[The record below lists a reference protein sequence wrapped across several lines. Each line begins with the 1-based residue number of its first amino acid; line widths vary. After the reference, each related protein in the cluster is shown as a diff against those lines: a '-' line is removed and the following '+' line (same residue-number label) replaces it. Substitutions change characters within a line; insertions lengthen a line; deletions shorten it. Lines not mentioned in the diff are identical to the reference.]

1 MAPPKHAKGPTART
15 MSRIDRI
22 KRHEDVAEHVGE
34 GLRMS
39 SLRRMQPVSVDRSTA
54 ADRDISDEKE
64 YTSRRNS

>member
-1 MAPPKHAKGPTART
+1 VSSKTAKGATRPP

-39 SLRRMQPVSVDRSTA
+39 SLRQIQLRSVERSAA
-54 ADRDISDEKE
+54 ADRDMPSQKP
-64 YTSRRNS
+64 YRRSSK

>member
-1 MAPPKHAKGPTART
+1 

-39 SLRRMQPVSVDRSTA
+39 SLRPSQPIALERSSA
-54 ADRDISDEKE
+54 ADRDIPGQKP
-64 YTSRRNS
+64 YTRPPK

>member
-1 MAPPKHAKGPTART
+1 MVPPKHANGTTART

-39 SLRRMQPVSVDRSTA
+39 SLRRMQPTSIERSTA
-54 ADRDISDEKE
+54 ADRDISEEKAH
-64 YTSRRNS
+64 TTRSK